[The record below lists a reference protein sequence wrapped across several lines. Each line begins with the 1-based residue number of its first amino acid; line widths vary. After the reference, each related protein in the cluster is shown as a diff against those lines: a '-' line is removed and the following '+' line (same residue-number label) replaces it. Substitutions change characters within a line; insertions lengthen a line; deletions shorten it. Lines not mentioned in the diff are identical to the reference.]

1 MVKEFDVL
9 VAGAG
14 PAGAAAAAV
23 LAGRGHRVG
32 LVDRA
37 AHPRHKLCGGLL
49 TGKAMDALAL
59 VFGLDEAALSAR
71 GGLFHQERGYVFW
84 HQGRELLRGAAAE
97 PFRFIDRPAFD
108 ALLAGLA
115 VARGAV
121 PLPGREVVRCDAQA
135 ATLTFRDGESLGAR
149 FVIGADGA
157 NSVSRRALVAAGQV
171 DRAAWKRNLAAAIE
185 VELPVG
191 TGPGEFP
198 RAVRVPELHVGAPC
212 VPGAGYGW
220 VFPGPRGPK
229 VGICGLRRED
239 RDFGA
244 IFLDYLR
251 LLGVR
256 QPEGIA
262 LRGHPLP
269 YGNALARPC
278 AGRLLLAGDA
288 GGFVEPLFGEGIFYA
303 LATGAHA
310 ATAVC
315 RALESGADAGVR
327 GGMDAGIGAARE
339 YEGLLSRTV
348 RPELV
353 WSNRLRWLLFAALQR
368 FGPAPI
374 KGFVG
379 SAPAALAQM
388 VHGRRSFKLLLPK
401 RWEWGAEV
409 GQPR

>member
-37 AHPRHKLCGGLL
+37 AHPRPKLCGGLL

-71 GGLFHQERGYVFW
+71 GGLFHQERGYVFL

-121 PLPGREVVRCDAQA
+121 PLYGREVVRCDAQA
-135 ATLTFRDGESLGAR
+135 ATLTFRDGQSLGAR

-157 NSVSRRALVAAGQV
+157 NSVTRRALVAAGQV
-171 DRAAWKRNLAAAIE
+171 DRAAWKRDLAAAIE

-198 RAVRVPELHVGAPC
+198 RAVRVPELHVGAPS
-212 VPGAGYGW
+212 AGYGW

-229 VGICGLRRED
+229 VGICGLRRQD

-244 IFLDYLR
+244 IFYDFLR

-256 QPEGIA
+256 HPEGIA

-315 RALESGADAGVR
+315 RALESGGGVGTDAG
-327 GGMDAGIGAARE
+327 RE

-401 RWEWGAEV
+401 GWEWGAEV

>member
-14 PAGAAAAAV
+14 PAGSAAAVV

-37 AHPRHKLCGGLL
+37 AHPRPKLCGGLL
-49 TGKAMDALAL
+49 TGKAMDALARI
-59 VFGLDEAALSAR
+59 FGLDEAALAVR
-71 GGLFHQERGYVFW
+71 GGLFHQSSDYVFL
-84 HQGRELLRGAAAE
+84 HQGAELLRGASAE

-108 ALLAGLA
+108 ALLAAEA
-115 VARGAV
+115 VARGAE
-121 PLPGREVVRCDAQA
+121 PLPGRAVIACDAQA
-135 ATLTFRDGESLGAR
+135 GTLRLRDGESLHAR

-157 NSVSRRALVAAGQV
+157 NSVTRRALRI
-171 DRAAWKRNLAAAIE
+171 DRSAWKADLAAAIE

-198 RAVRVPELHVGAPC
+198 RQVGVPELHVGSPS

-229 VGICGLRRED
+229 VGICGLRRGE
-239 RDFGA
+239 RDFGPL
-244 IFLDYLR
+244 FLDYLR

-256 QPEGIA
+256 EPERVP

-269 YGNALARPC
+269 YGNALARPFG
-278 AGRLLLAGDA
+278 GRLLLAGDA

-310 ATAVC
+310 GAALC
-315 RALESGADAGVR
+315 RALEQGADAG
-327 GGMDAGIGAARE
+327 RE
-339 YEGLLSRTV
+339 YEGLLARSV

-374 KGFVG
+374 RGFVQ

-409 GQPR
+409 GPVSLRR

>member
-1 MVKEFDVL
+1 MVKDYDVL

-14 PAGAAAAAV
+14 PAGSAAARV
-23 LAGRGHRVG
+23 LAGRGWRVG

-49 TGKAMDALAL
+49 TGKSMDALAL
-59 VFGLDEAALSAR
+59 LFGLSGADLAAR
-71 GGLFHQERGYVFW
+71 GGLFHTCADYLFL
-84 HQGRELLRGAAAE
+84 HQGQELMRGAAAE

-108 ALLAGLA
+108 ALLASVA
-115 VARGAV
+115 VARGV
-121 PLPGREVVRCDAQA
+121 DFLPGREVAACDAQA
-135 ATLTFRDGESLGAR
+135 GTLRFRDGGELSAR

-157 NSVSRRALVAAGQV
+157 NAVTRRALIAAGQA
-171 DRAAWKRNLAAAIE
+171 DRAAWKADLAAAIE

-191 TGPGEFP
+191 AGPGQFP
-198 RAVRVPELHVGAPC
+198 REVRVPELHVGGPS

-229 VGICGLRRED
+229 VGICGLRRDE

-251 LLGVR
+251 LLGVA
-256 QPEGIA
+256 QPESVP

-278 AGRLLLAGDA
+278 LGRLLLAGDA
-288 GGFVEPLFGEGIFYA
+288 AGFVEPLFGEGIFYSM
-303 LATGAHA
+303 ATGAHA

-315 RALESGADAGVR
+315 RALEQGADA
-327 GGMDAGIGAARE
+327 AAQ
-339 YEGLLSRTV
+339 YEGLLARTV
-348 RPELV
+348 RPEFL
-353 WSNRLRWLLFAALQR
+353 WSDRLRWVLFAALQR
-368 FGPAPI
+368 FGALPI
-374 KGFVG
+374 KGFVK

-388 VHGRRSFKLLLPK
+388 VHGGRSFRLLASK
-401 RWEWGAEV
+401 RWEWGDELEPKRP
-409 GQPR
+409 G